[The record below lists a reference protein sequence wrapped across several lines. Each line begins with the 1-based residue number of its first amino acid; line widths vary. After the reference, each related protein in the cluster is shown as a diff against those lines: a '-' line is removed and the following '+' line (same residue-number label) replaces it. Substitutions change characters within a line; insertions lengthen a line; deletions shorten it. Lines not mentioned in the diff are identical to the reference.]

1 MRRGLRTALT
11 GLVVLALAAVVTVA
25 SATGASA
32 TTEPIMIV
40 PIQVSLTNQQA
51 VLDDKVVDRGS
62 VVQFRIRNKSAVKR
76 TFTIGGFKATV
87 KPHGHRDDPDLVRH
101 ARQVPVREPRRDV
114 GAPRLP
120 PRRLGGPCPPP

>member
-25 SATGASA
+25 SATGAST

-40 PIQVSLTNQQA
+40 PIQVSLTNTA
-51 VLDDKVVDRGS
+51 GS
-62 VVQFRIRNKSAVKR
+62 ARRQGRRPWALSSSSGSATRAPATR

-87 KPHGHRDDPDLVRH
+87 KPHGIGTILISFDTRGKFPYESRAATSVHRGFLRV
-101 ARQVPVREPRRDV
+101 V
-114 GAPRLP
+114 
-120 PRRLGGPCPPP
+120 

>member
-11 GLVVLALAAVVTVA
+11 GLVVPVLAAVVTAA
-25 SATGASA
+25 SATGASN

-62 VVQFRIRNKSAVKR
+62 VVQFRIRNKSSVKR
-76 TFTIGGFKATV
+76 TFTIGGFKAAI
-87 KPHGHRDDPDLVRH
+87 KPRGNATILISFDTRGKFLYVSRAATSVHRGFLRV
-101 ARQVPVREPRRDV
+101 V
-114 GAPRLP
+114 
-120 PRRLGGPCPPP
+120 

>member
-1 MRRGLRTALT
+1 MMRRGLRTALT

-25 SATGASA
+25 SATGAST

-62 VVQFRIRNKSAVKR
+62 VVQFRIRNKSSVKR
-76 TFTIGGFKATV
+76 TFTIGGFQAAV
-87 KPHGHRDDPDLVRH
+87 KPHGNATILISFDTRGKFPYVSRAATSVHRGFLRV
-101 ARQVPVREPRRDV
+101 V
-114 GAPRLP
+114 
-120 PRRLGGPCPPP
+120 